1 MKDYFIKCFR
11 VLLTIGAVIF
21 YLIVAE
27 IMSGPNDP
35 YNPVSFGYE
44 R

>member
-1 MKDYFIKCFR
+1 MKKYFIQCFR
-11 VLLTIGAVIF
+11 VLLTIGAVIL
-21 YLIVAE
+21 YLVVAE

-35 YNPVSFGYE
+35 YNPASFGYD